1 MFLKLGILQ
10 KSLILIFL
18 CSYYLICG
26 QEKQI
31 SFSLKTVPFS
41 QPGSFYTI
49 KEVHNEPGTLEIT
62 TAKRSA
68 VTYRWDP
75 DKAWSNNIFKLRL
88 IRDGESVSYQITVSP
103 WELVLKPKSGKGQ
116 VKITLTNKEDFLFQ
130 IQDIEVV
137 LESYRSLKGVHQRSE
152 KEAGFVP
159 HFSKTTAQLK
169 IFGQGAI
176 SIQNKSFVM
185 QDNAKVAVLRLSDFP
200 KPWEAKAPNYQET
213 IAQIKKEWRNW
224 MSKAPKVPEELEES
238 RDIAWYIMRNMI
250 VGPYNNYSRQA
261 ILMSKM
267 GMNQIWAW
275 DNCINAVSVAKANP
289 KLAWDQIQIFF
300 DKQTETGMIPD
311 PINDYTNQYGFT
323 KPPIQGWAILKM
335 IEIQGEQ
342 KALPF
347 VKEVYDP
354 MRQYI
359 NWWFT
364 FRDINGNSLLE
375 YFDGVDSGW
384 DNATVFDKGCPIEGP
399 DLAAHMIIQFQA
411 MAKMAKMLKKP
422 EEATQWKEKQ
432 KSHLK
437 LLLNRFLNKN
447 NRFEYPKIEE
457 SLAQTEKN
465 KSLIRYI
472 PIELGSTL
480 PKDIIDA
487 LAEDLLPGGDYMT
500 NYGLASE
507 SPKSAHYE
515 SDGYWRG
522 PIWAPST
529 LLIFDGLVKAGK
541 KEQAKEIAIRFCNM
555 VAKDNGF
562 YENYDALTGE
572 GLRDK
577 GYTWTAASF
586 LIMAEW
592 LAKNQ

>member
-1 MFLKLGILQ
+1 MKLRTIQ
-10 KSLILIFL
+10 KSFTLLLFSG
-18 CSYYLICG
+18 CSFAFC
-26 QEKQI
+26 QEEQM

-41 QPGSFYTI
+41 QSGSFYTI

-75 DKAWSNNIFKLRL
+75 DPAWSNNIFKIRL
-88 IRDGESVSYQITVSP
+88 IRDGKLVPYHTSTSP
-103 WELVLKPKSGKGQ
+103 WQLVLKPKSGRGQ
-116 VKITLTNKEDFLFQ
+116 VKITFNTSEDFLFQ
-130 IQDIEVV
+130 IQDIDVA
-137 LESYRSLKGVHQRSE
+137 LESYRSLKGQYQRSE

-159 HFSKTTAQLK
+159 HFSKATAQLK
-169 IFGQGAI
+169 IFGEGAI
-176 SIQNKSFVM
+176 KIQDKSLII
-185 QDNAKVAVLRLSDFP
+185 QDDAQLAALRLSDFP
-200 KPWEAKAPNYQET
+200 KPWEAQTPNYQEKV
-213 IAQIKKEWRNW
+213 KKLKNEWGDW
-224 MSKAPKVPEELEES
+224 MSKAPKAPKDLERT

-250 VGPYNNYSRQA
+250 VGPYNNYSRKT

-311 PINDYTNQYGFT
+311 PINDYHNQYGFT

-335 IEIQGEQ
+335 IEIQGEAT
-342 KALPF
+342 ALPYI
-347 VKEVYDP
+347 KEVYEP
-354 MRQYI
+354 MKRYI
-359 NWWFT
+359 DWWFIN
-364 FRDINGNSLLE
+364 RDINKNGLLE

-411 MAKMAKMLKKP
+411 MEKMAEMLQKP
-422 EEATQWKEKQ
+422 EEANQWKERQ
-432 KSHLK
+432 KSHLT
-437 LLLNRFLNKN
+437 LLLDRFLNKN
-447 NRFEYPKIEE
+447 NRFEYPLIRESIHETEE
-457 SLAQTEKN
+457 N
-465 KSLIRYI
+465 YSLIRYI
-472 PIELGSTL
+472 PLELG
-480 PKDIIDA
+480 
-487 LAEDLLPGGDYMT
+487 DLLPKSVIESLSQDLLPDGNYMT
-500 NYGLASE
+500 EHGLASE
-507 SPKSAHYE
+507 SPKSKKYIP
-515 SDGYWRG
+515 DGYWRG

-541 KEQAKEIAIRFCNM
+541 SKQAKNIAEKFCTM
-555 VAKDNGF
+555 VASDNGF
-562 YENYDALTGE
+562 YENYNALTGE

-592 LAKNQ
+592 LARNK